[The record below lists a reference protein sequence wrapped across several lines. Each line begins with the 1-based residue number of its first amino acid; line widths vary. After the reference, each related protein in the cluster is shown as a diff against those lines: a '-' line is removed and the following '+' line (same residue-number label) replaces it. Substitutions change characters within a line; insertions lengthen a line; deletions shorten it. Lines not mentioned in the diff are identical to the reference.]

1 MFLLTPFVC
10 FRITVF
16 PVEIMHVIY
25 SLTFLLLVYLSLVNL
40 ELVFSQVKRDFY
52 NLLREH
58 PEIDRHSR
66 WGEAKKRLDSD
77 PRYKSVDS
85 SATREDWFREY
96 QKVLKDERKRDK
108 EKDRERRDKDR
119 RERGEKEKE
128 PKGENGSEVSCK
140 VLTFIMFGW

>member
-1 MFLLTPFVC
+1 M
-10 FRITVF
+10 
-16 PVEIMHVIY
+16 
-25 SLTFLLLVYLSLVNL
+25 

-128 PKGENGSEVSCK
+128 PKGENGSEVSYRAENLHSYVCLIK
-140 VLTFIMFGW
+140 LNINIYNMN

>member
-1 MFLLTPFVC
+1 M
-10 FRITVF
+10 
-16 PVEIMHVIY
+16 
-25 SLTFLLLVYLSLVNL
+25 

-128 PKGENGSEVSCK
+128 PKGENGSEVSCR
-140 VLTFIMFGW
+140 VLLHSYVC